1 MTEYFVFIKGISRS
15 QAKYKA
21 ECLTYNEYTGDDAV
35 VKEYRTKM
43 RCLFSEFEAK
53 LHLVIP
59 FLYEVLKQLETK
71 AKEIIRK
78 NDELLAENRG
88 QGKSDGL
95 LKVPRLLSACFPPKI
110 SLRPTT
116 SR

>member
-1 MTEYFVFIKGISRS
+1 VDWSSNFDGHLF

-78 NDELLAENRG
+78 NDELLLRTEDRASLMDCSKCR
-88 QGKSDGL
+88 DC
-95 LKVPRLLSACFPPKI
+95 SACFPPKI
-110 SLRPTT
+110 SLRPTI